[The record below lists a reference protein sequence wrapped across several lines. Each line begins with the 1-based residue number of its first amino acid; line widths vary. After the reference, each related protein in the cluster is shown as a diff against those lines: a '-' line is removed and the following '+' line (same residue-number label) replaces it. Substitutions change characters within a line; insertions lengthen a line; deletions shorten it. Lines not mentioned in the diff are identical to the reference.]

1 MLSLGVMNRKNK
13 SSAISVMLFLKPL
26 RDQENSAVN
35 FSITTNFNSGS
46 ERLFKLNSL

>member
-13 SSAISVMLFLKPL
+13 SSEVRIMFFLKSL

-35 FSITTNFNSGS
+35 FIIVTNFNSGS
-46 ERLFKLNSL
+46 KRLFKLNSL